1 MILFLMNELFSI
13 NDKIL
18 FVIFCS
24 SIFVPIIGLIIDYI
38 FHITFFEILGAIFII
53 DVFIFFYII

>member
-1 MILFLMNELFSI
+1 MILFLMDELFSI

-18 FVIFCS
+18 LFILCS
-24 SIFVPIIGLIIDYI
+24 SIFMPTIGLIIDYI
-38 FHITFFEILGAIFII
+38 FHITFFEILGVVFII